1 MADAGRDRGTDRFAK
16 AAHRMGG
23 WSSADTVAAT
33 IMRDAARNI
42 VTEGMAIRK
51 VARTVARREVLLRLR
66 RATELHAG
74 SQVTRV
80 AVIAV
85 MPSAS
90 CAPTKMKQ
98 ASYVARQ
105 WFPRFHVTL
114 LDRLDNDFITI
125 RPFIMTMS
133 SATPSLQIRADPAL
147 IECGGTRNNSGTC
160 SWNAT
165 G

>member
-1 MADAGRDRGTDRFAK
+1 
-16 AAHRMGG
+16 MGG

-80 AVIAV
+80 AV
-85 MPSAS
+85 MLP
-90 CAPTKMKQ
+90 P
-98 ASYVARQ
+98 RQ
-105 WFPRFHVTL
+105 K
-114 LDRLDNDFITI
+114 
-125 RPFIMTMS
+125 
-133 SATPSLQIRADPAL
+133 
-147 IECGGTRNNSGTC
+147 
-160 SWNAT
+160 
-165 G
+165 

>member
-80 AVIAV
+80 AVIA
-85 MPSAS
+85 
-90 CAPTKMKQ
+90 APTKMKQ
-98 ASYVARQ
+98 AGQ
-105 WFPRFHVTL
+105 WFPRD
-114 LDRLDNDFITI
+114 LDHGRCIDNDFITI